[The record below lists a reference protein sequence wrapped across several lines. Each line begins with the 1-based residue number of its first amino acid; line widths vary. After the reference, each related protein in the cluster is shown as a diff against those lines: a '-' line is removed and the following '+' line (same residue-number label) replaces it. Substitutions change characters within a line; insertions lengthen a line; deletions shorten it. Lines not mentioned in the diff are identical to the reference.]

1 MPLVKK
7 SNLYLFLITLLIA
20 GSLINI
26 NTFGPPT
33 LSAYF
38 FYTIIGSLVAVIAGI
53 SLIKNKQPIQIANPL
68 PILAL
73 TLLAGYY
80 IINGWVNGNGGI
92 NLRHYI
98 ILTDAVLL
106 ISFCTLL
113 SKGTIN
119 LLSVSKII
127 TIISIIES
135 LICILQYFSIIPSL
149 DTLFKVTGSNENPNV
164 TAMFLAMAVPALL
177 VVLFRGD
184 AASPD
189 RSKRPVRTKKWIILS
204 ATSIILSLT
213 ALILL
218 QCRTAFIGATVGSVL
233 IVNHQ
238 FQLLN
243 KLQTKFS
250 KPVLIITAIISITLI
265 ILALTLLYHSKQAS
279 SDGRLFIW
287 KISMQ
292 AIAEKPILGSGY
304 GQFEHDYNL
313 AQAHYFAT
321 GKATQQEIYNASYV
335 HMSYN
340 EFLENLFEGGIIG
353 LVLFVGLLVAL
364 LTPCP
369 LKGVLGS
376 ITAKEGSQKAVL
388 GSSSKIARPTENIEP
403 SHKSPFRG
411 EGFFAYAGI
420 TTFTIMCFF
429 NFTVQA
435 LPVRALFILYAA
447 VCCVYNPIGSTTFQK
462 LTLARTRLLNGTP
475 FRVGVNSTSFKI
487 GVTAL
492 SFFLMLKLLTLSKA
506 YHQCETIVDNS
517 DNLTVTEASDELAML
532 QKDLNLSSYF
542 WRSYGNTLAKANNN
556 DAALQSF
563 KNAIM
568 FSSNPNVYIE
578 MANCY
583 GSIGKYKE
591 AIDAITVAKNIEPHH
606 FAPLYAL
613 MKIYHSAKD
622 TENAQRVANE
632 IIVMQPKVASDK
644 VVFYKNEAKKL
655 IDN

>member
-1 MPLVKK
+1 MKSVSNQNDLQNSNTYILLLVA
-7 SNLYLFLITLLIA
+7 LLLI
-20 GSLINI
+20 GTLINI
-26 NTFGPPT
+26 NAFGPTT
-33 LSAYF
+33 LFAYF
-38 FYTIIGSLVAVIAGI
+38 SYTILGSLIAVIAGI
-53 SLIKNKQPIQIANPL
+53 GLIQNKQPLQISNPL
-68 PILAL
+68 PILVL

-80 IINGWVNGNGGI
+80 FFNGLVNGNGGI

-106 ISFCTLL
+106 FSFCALF
-113 SKGTIN
+113 SKAAIN
-119 LLSVSKII
+119 LLSVCKII
-127 TIISIIES
+127 TIIAIIES
-135 LICILQYFSIIPSL
+135 VICILQYFGFIPSL
-149 DTLFKVTGSNENPNV
+149 DSLFKVTGSNVNPNV

-177 VVLFRGD
+177 LVLFNPIKVSNLYR
-184 AASPD
+184 
-189 RSKRPVRTKKWIILS
+189 VLS
-204 ATSIILSLT
+204 TTSIILCLI

-218 QCRTAFIGATVGSVL
+218 QCRTAFIGTAVSTVL
-233 IVNHQ
+233 IINHQ
-238 FQLLN
+238 FQLLH

-250 KPVLIITAIISITLI
+250 KPIIILIVATTLCLTAI
-265 ILALTLLYHSKQAS
+265 AFTLLYHHKQAS

-287 KISMQ
+287 KISLQ
-292 AIAEKPILGSGY
+292 AIAHKPILGSGY

-313 AQAHYFAT
+313 AQAKYFAT
-321 GKATQQEIYNASYV
+321 GTATKQEIRNASYV

-353 LVLFVGLLVAL
+353 LVLFLAL
-364 LTPCP
+364 IATFLIRPSASI
-369 LKGVLGS
+369 KGDS
-376 ITAKEGSQKAVL
+376 DSPTAKNVL
-388 GSSSKIARPTENIEP
+388 PLVSGYSNRT
-403 SHKSPFRG
+403 PFRDG
-411 EGFFAYAGI
+411 VHISTFRGQEFFAYAGI
-420 TTFTIMCFF
+420 ITFTTMCFF

-435 LPVRALFILYAA
+435 LPVRALIILYAA
-447 VCCVYNPIGSTTFQK
+447 CCCVYNPIGSTTFQR
-462 LTLARTRLLNGTP
+462 LTLARTWLLNGTP
-475 FRVGVNSTSFKI
+475 FMVGVNSTSFKI

-492 SFFLMLKLLTLSKA
+492 SFFLMLKLITLSKA

-542 WRSYGNTLAKANNN
+542 WRNYGKTLLGANHH

-563 KNAIM
+563 KNSLEY
-568 FSSNPNVYIE
+568 SSNPKIYLE

-583 GSIGKYKE
+583 SSIGKYQE
-591 AIDAITVAKNIEPHH
+591 AINAITIAKNIEPHH

-622 TENAQRVANE
+622 NANAKQVAQE